1 MGQVKIVDVTIPED
15 EQVNEREEGK
25 IEEYKVLQDEIARI

>member
-1 MGQVKIVDVTIPED
+1 MEQVKIVDVTIPED